1 MSDAPTPRP
10 FDAASPLD
18 ERAAQPSPDVSP
30 NASQFA
36 SVVLDATNDPERDA
50 EARRMIDEMFAE
62 HRERLLRM
70 IELRLQPELRSRVDA
85 NDVLHHP
92 PTHRP
97 REALNGPCVSAQS
110 HPGRRAGAPVLHS
123 ATM

>member
-1 MSDAPTPRP
+1 MSDA
-10 FDAASPLD
+10 S
-18 ERAAQPSPDVSP
+18 PSPDASP

-85 NDVLHHP
+85 NDVLQESFI
-92 PTHRP
+92 
-97 REALNGPCVSAQS
+97 EAYRQLRGGISAPKVSSLVWLRLIVNQQLVTFY
-110 HPGRRAGAPVLHS
+110 RRYCQ
-123 ATM
+123 T